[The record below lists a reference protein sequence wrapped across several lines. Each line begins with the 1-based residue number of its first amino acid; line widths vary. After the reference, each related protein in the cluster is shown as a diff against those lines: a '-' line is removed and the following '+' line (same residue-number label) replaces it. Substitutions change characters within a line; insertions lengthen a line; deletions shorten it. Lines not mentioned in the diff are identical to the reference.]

1 MLSLPSESVC
11 IAISSTN
18 TAALAPVLCCSRG
31 EQRSLP
37 GFQSCLNATASA
49 VIAKMSSKGKE
60 AAKLEN
66 NI

>member
-11 IAISSTN
+11 IAMSSTN

-31 EQRSLP
+31 EQQSLP